1 MLFTSS
7 AKTASTQLRRCYLLH
22 EKKNSEQKIKQLL
35 HGAAYLDERKKQ
47 NPTKPEKHRGPE
59 LKGRAIPARLRKTG
73 DTRGKGGARQS
84 SVRRDGSG
92 TE

>member
-1 MLFTSS
+1 M
-7 AKTASTQLRRCYLLH
+7 
-22 EKKNSEQKIKQLL
+22 KQLL
-35 HGAAYLDERKKQ
+35 HGAAYLATIEK
-47 NPTKPEKHRGPE
+47 TKPEKHRGPE

-73 DTRGKGGARQS
+73 DARGKGGARQS

>member
-35 HGAAYLDERKKQ
+35 HGDAYLDERKKQ
-47 NPTKPEKHRGPE
+47 
-59 LKGRAIPARLRKTG
+59 IRKNIG
-73 DTRGKGGARQS
+73 DRN
-84 SVRRDGSG
+84 
-92 TE
+92 